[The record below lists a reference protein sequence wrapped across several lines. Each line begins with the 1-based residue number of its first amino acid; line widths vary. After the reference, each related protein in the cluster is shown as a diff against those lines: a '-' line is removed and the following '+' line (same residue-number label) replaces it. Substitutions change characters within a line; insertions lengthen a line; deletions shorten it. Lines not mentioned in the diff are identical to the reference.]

1 MVDVINPSATPAT
14 IVVDSGDR
22 HGRRDHGRAAD
33 HLAFETMTTAK
44 DVLTNL
50 NVHGGRMDDKF
61 TGLSALVADAQFRTL
76 ERFGITD
83 VAVERN
89 GGDIRTLIA
98 KVAGEITT
106 QATLNAK
113 DGIIDSAKNAAAAT
127 LLAVQNAAAAAAQLA
142 ECCCELKVG
151 QRDQADRILAMLTDN
166 ERRNSDR
173 RETNLKIDLSN
184 CEQLEKIRTAILTGG
199 VLTAAKSQA

>member
-1 MVDVINPSATPAT
+1 MAETILNPTSNPAT

-22 HGRRDHGRAAD
+22 RRDYGRAAD
-33 HLAFETMTTAK
+33 HLAYETMTTSK

-61 TGLSALVADAQFRTL
+61 TGLNTLVADAQFRTL
-76 ERFGITD
+76 ERFGVSD
-83 VAVERN
+83 VLTERN
-89 GGDIRTLIA
+89 GGDTRTLLA
-98 KVAGEITT
+98 KIAGEITT

-142 ECCCELKVG
+142 ECCCELKIG
-151 QRDQADRILAMLTDN
+151 QRDQTDRVLAAITDN

-173 RETNLKIDLSN
+173 RETNLKIELSN
-184 CEQLEKIRTAILTGG
+184 CEQLEKIRTMIITGG
-199 VLTAAKSQA
+199 IVGVKA